1 MDLIPILSSVIV
13 IATIVTIFLA
23 SVSYAAFKM
32 RDRRNRK
39 GAPDRPVFFRRYLPE
54 GYRPAVQ
61 PDEDV

>member
-32 RDRRNRK
+32 RDRRGRK
-39 GAPDRPVFFRRYLPE
+39 GGPQKPLFFRRYLPE
-54 GYRPAVQ
+54 GMERAEPA
-61 PDEDV
+61 DEA